1 MSRSIKLVA
10 MLLMV
15 GLLLVT
21 AAAPASADSVE
32 LQACWSNS
40 CPPELNES

>member
-1 MSRSIKLVA
+1 MTRFTKLVA

-21 AAAPASADSVE
+21 AAAPASAADVK

-40 CPPELNES
+40 CPPDLKEA